1 MNNIEKLLSDFE
13 WRVKI
18 SSFPTTARPGITG
31 VGGWRGRGG
40 HISKA
45 APAGGAAVL
54 RRRRH
59 GGGGGR
65 QTGRAGPAGVW
76 LLPAMWNFSSCRGE
90 GGEGQGGLSPLRA
103 EGAGLGLRPRPGL
116 PSWIFRTRLALLQVG
131 IANFPDLFA
140 AFGSLQTGRLGAGL
154 LRRFGGFL
162 WLVLAS
168 FVDDHAT
175 SELLLLRESRWR
187 RRRPD
192 ENISVNPGW
201 KTGSL
206 QGGWLWNAPNTHLVF
221 WLFSLGERE
230 DWVLAQIWQKYLKHF
245 CKNIFISCLSIQ
257 SRQSLIEKSS
267 LKQFYV
273 KYFIASIDLIFI
285 DITLALFLAC
295 TSITTI
301 ASYLFNT
308 LTIYCRVSFKQRKF
322 LALNHGEVRHPHI
335 KSHHNKK
342 VFFFSLIICLTFRFM

>member
-1 MNNIEKLLSDFE
+1 MN
-13 WRVKI
+13 
-18 SSFPTTARPGITG
+18 TGITG
-31 VGGWRGRGG
+31 VGGWWGRGG

-54 RRRRH
+54 GRGRH
-59 GGGGGR
+59 GGGRGGEA
-65 QTGRAGPAGVW
+65 GGAGPAGVG
-76 LLPAMWNFSSCRGE
+76 LLPAVGHLSSGRGE
-90 GGEGQGGLSPLRA
+90 RQAGLSPLRDHR
-103 EGAGLGLRPRPGL
+103 AGLGLRPRPALFGGVL
-116 PSWIFRTRLALLQVG
+116 GARLALLQVG
-131 IANFPDLFA
+131 IANLPGLFA
-140 AFGSLQTGRLGAGL
+140 ALPSLQTGRPSAGL
-154 LRRFGGFL
+154 QRRFGGFL
-162 WLVLAS
+162 WLVFAS
-168 FVDDHAT
+168 FVDNHAT
-175 SELLLLRESRWR
+175 GELLLLRQSRWR

-192 ENISVNPGW
+192 EDISVNPGW
-201 KTGSL
+201 KTRGL
-206 QGGWLWNAPNTHLVF
+206 QGGGLWNAPNTHLGI
-221 WLFSLGERE
+221 WLLSAGERD
-230 DWVLAQIWQKYLKHF
+230 DWEMAQIWQKYLKHF

-267 LKQFYV
+267 LQQFYV

-285 DITLALFLAC
+285 DITLALFRAC

-322 LALNHGEVRHPHI
+322 LALNQGEVRHPHI